1 MFTIVPVPKHP
12 KITRTPCSVLRV
24 VVRGKSRPGTLAT
37 RGTDEFEMD
46 VHLSV
51 SFLRAQL
58 GGTIEEAVRTAV
70 ETVLCETVRL
80 LGGQL
85 GDLQRASPEKGQETQ
100 SLKLRLEAS
109 GGDWRVQSGST
120 GGFCDTNVGL
130 NKRTIKST
138 LSRTGCSTHK
148 ALNNGGMP
156 EPPVL
161 VEHSDCGGFPDPFD
175 MVSGGPTVEDFEE
188 GHDMT
193 LPTDWELMNRV
204 YKAEHSEGISLIDE
218 GGTAHYADEYLL
230 HGRDL
235 RIITVPL
242 EEDMSELDTA
252 EPEDHLP
259 QFSPTEVKKELPEAQ
274 TSSMIKESPVLSLSC
289 EPPCGEAS
297 EAGPLME
304 FGPKDYVEQL
314 RLWLER
320 LCPEVIREYE
330 RDGCLCE
337 LSRRKL
343 IKFAVSFIM
352 EEFGFYPTSAQ
363 KTMLA
368 EHIVKLFPALRLCV
382 PSAGIDGIEHLYDPM
397 SRTGYIETRLRNF
410 RRTLE
415 ADKKKYVLKRR
426 RAELGLVDPKPK
438 VEEHAGEE
446 TRKWVALLK
455 KTRPLSK
462 NLPTIRSGMERTFA
476 ARRKWMSTKRP
487 SINAVLAEYPR
498 FLDVPSTIDL
508 EFEKMFPGKGDAFL
522 TQWSSCVLPKVR
534 QIAEREKHPEIATL
548 LQQAGSQQEDACTL
562 TMLKVLIHLLPP
574 TNTGRASLPTKCSI
588 KHAIRYLVDIAPV
601 GIKVSSLFC
610 DPGPPDGPTPNDQA
624 KPYILSMG
632 PLDTSSRQLYI
643 LAPAERVALPLLEGN
658 LISAV
663 DKLFKFL
670 QVFSLGYPM
679 QLSSLYN
686 FLEHLYG
693 LENPQSTSSGK
704 RSKVLELVSRLHT
717 LS

>member
-1 MFTIVPVPKHP
+1 
-12 KITRTPCSVLRV
+12 
-24 VVRGKSRPGTLAT
+24 
-37 RGTDEFEMD
+37 MD
-46 VHLSV
+46 IHLSV

-58 GGTIEEAVRTAV
+58 GGAIEEAVRTAV

-80 LGGQL
+80 LGGQI
-85 GDLQRASPEKGQETQ
+85 GELQGAGPEKSQDIP

-109 GGDWRVQSGST
+109 GGDWRVHPGIGET
-120 GGFCDTNVGL
+120 DAGL
-130 NKRTIKST
+130 NKRTVRSS
-138 LSRTGCSTHK
+138 LSRNGGGSQK
-148 ALNNGGMP
+148 LLNNGEMA
-156 EPPVL
+156 EPPLL
-161 VEHSDCGGFPDPFD
+161 VEQGDCGSFPDPFD
-175 MVSGGPTVEDFEE
+175 MVSGGPSVEDFEE
-188 GHDMT
+188 SPDMG
-193 LPTDWELMNRV
+193 LQTDWELMNRV

-235 RIITVPL
+235 RIITVPQ
-242 EEDMSELDTA
+242 EEMSELDA
-252 EPEDHLP
+252 GEPDDHLP
-259 QFSPTEVKKELPEAQ
+259 QFSPTDVKKELPEAQ
-274 TSSMIKESPVLSLSC
+274 AFSMAEDAPVVPLSY
-289 EPPCGEAS
+289 EPPGGDAGEAG
-297 EAGPLME
+297 GPQVE
-304 FGPKDYVEQL
+304 FGPKDYVEEL

-426 RAELGLVDPKPK
+426 RAELGVAEPKGRGGPG
-438 VEEHAGEE
+438 EGQRAEE
-446 TRKWVALLK
+446 TRKWVALMK

-462 NLPTIRSGMERTFA
+462 NLPTIRTGMERTFA
-476 ARRKWMSTKRP
+476 ARRKWMSSKRP
-487 SINAVLAEYPR
+487 GVNAVLAEYPR

-588 KHAIRYLVDIAPV
+588 KHAIRYLVDIVPLDT
-601 GIKVSSLFC
+601 KVSSLFC
-610 DPGPPDGPTPNDQA
+610 DPGPAEGPTPRDQA

-632 PLDTSSRQLYI
+632 PLDTPGRQLYI
-643 LAPAERVALPLLEGN
+643 LAPAERVALPLLEGS
-658 LISAV
+658 LIAAL

-670 QVFSLGYPM
+670 RVFSLGYPM
-679 QLSSLYN
+679 QLSSLYG

-693 LENPQSTSSGK
+693 LEKPHSAPGGK
-704 RSKVLELVSRLHT
+704 RSKVLELVSRIHT

>member
-1 MFTIVPVPKHP
+1 
-12 KITRTPCSVLRV
+12 
-24 VVRGKSRPGTLAT
+24 
-37 RGTDEFEMD
+37 MD

-51 SFLRAQL
+51 SFLREQL

-85 GDLQRASPEKGQETQ
+85 GDLLRVGPEKGQETQ
-100 SLKLRLEAS
+100 SLKLRLEAC
-109 GGDWRVQSGST
+109 GGDWRVQPGD
-120 GGFCDTNVGL
+120 GGGICETDVGPS
-130 NKRTIKST
+130 KRSIKSA
-138 LSRTGCSTHK
+138 LSRTGCSSQK
-148 ALNNGGMP
+148 PLNNGGMP
-156 EPPVL
+156 EPPLL
-161 VEHSDCGGFPDPFD
+161 VEHGDCGGFPDPFD
-175 MVSGGPTVEDFEE
+175 MVSGGPTVDDFEE
-188 GHDMT
+188 G

-204 YKAEHSEGISLIDE
+204 YKAEHNEGVSLIDE
-218 GGTAHYADEYLL
+218 GGATHYADEYLL
-230 HGRDL
+230 QGRDL

-242 EEDMSELDTA
+242 EEEMSELDTA
-252 EPEDHLP
+252 EPEDPLP
-259 QFSPTEVKKELPEAQ
+259 PFSPPAEVKKELPELP
-274 TSSMIKESPVLSLSC
+274 SIEEDSHVIPI
-289 EPPCGEAS
+289 S
-297 EAGPLME
+297 EAPDGETGEGGPSVE

-438 VEEHAGEE
+438 AEEHAGEE
-446 TRKWVALLK
+446 TRRWVALLK
-455 KTRPLSK
+455 KTRPLNK

-476 ARRKWMSTKRP
+476 ARRKWMNSKRP
-487 SINAVLAEYPR
+487 SMNAVLAEYPR

-508 EFEKMFPGKGDAFL
+508 EFEKMFPGKGDVFL
-522 TQWSSCVLPKVR
+522 TQWSSFVLPKVR
-534 QIAEREKHPEIATL
+534 QIAEREKHPEIAAL
-548 LQQAGSQQEDACTL
+548 LQQASSQQEDACTL

-601 GIKVSSLFC
+601 DTKVSSFFC
-610 DPGPPDGPTPNDQA
+610 EPGPPDGPAMRDQA
-624 KPYILSMG
+624 KPYVLSMG
-632 PLDTSSRQLYI
+632 PLDTPGRQLYI
-643 LAPAERVALPLLEGN
+643 LAPAERVAVPLLEGN
-658 LISAV
+658 LISAI

-670 QVFSLGYPM
+670 RVFGLGHPM
-679 QLSSLYN
+679 QLGSLYS

-693 LENPQSTSSGK
+693 LDKPHSASSGK
-704 RSKVLELVSRLHT
+704 RSKVLELVSRLHA

>member
-1 MFTIVPVPKHP
+1 
-12 KITRTPCSVLRV
+12 
-24 VVRGKSRPGTLAT
+24 
-37 RGTDEFEMD
+37 MD
-46 VHLSV
+46 IHLSV

-58 GGTIEEAVRTAV
+58 GGAIEEAVRTAV

-85 GDLQRASPEKGQETQ
+85 GELQGAGPEKAQDVP

-109 GGDWRVQSGST
+109 GGDWRVQP
-120 GGFCDTNVGL
+120 GGGGAGGGAGIGEMDAGL
-130 NKRTIKST
+130 SKRTVKGP
-138 LSRTGCSTHK
+138 LSRNGGGSQK
-148 ALNNGGMP
+148 LLNNGDVP

-161 VEHSDCGGFPDPFD
+161 VEQGDCAGFPDPFD
-175 MVSGGPTVEDFEE
+175 MVSGGPGVEDFEE
-188 GHDMT
+188 GHDMG

-242 EEDMSELDTA
+242 EEEMSELDAA
-252 EPEDHLP
+252 EPEDQLP
-259 QFSPTEVKKELPEAQ
+259 RFSPAEVKKELPEAQ
-274 TSSMIKESPVLSLSC
+274 ASSAAEDASAVPLSY
-289 EPPCGEAS
+289 EPPGGDS
-297 EAGPLME
+297 GEAGPQVE
-304 FGPKDYVEQL
+304 FGPKDYVEEL

-426 RAELGLVDPKPK
+426 RAELGLAEPKAR
-438 VEEHAGEE
+438 AGPGEGQGAEE
-446 TRKWVALLK
+446 TRKWVSLLK

-476 ARRKWMSTKRP
+476 ARRKWMSSKRP
-487 SINAVLAEYPR
+487 SVNAVLAEYPR

-508 EFEKMFPGKGDAFL
+508 EFEKMFPGKGDTFL
-522 TQWSSCVLPKVR
+522 TQWSACVLPKVR
-534 QIAEREKHPEIATL
+534 QIAEREKHPEIAAL
-548 LQQAGSQQEDACTL
+548 LQQAASQQEDACTL

-588 KHAIRYLVDIAPV
+588 KHAIRYLVDIVPMDT
-601 GIKVSSLFC
+601 KVSSLFC
-610 DPGPPDGPTPNDQA
+610 DPGPPAGPAPRDQA

-632 PLDTSSRQLYI
+632 PLDTPGRQLYI
-643 LAPAERVALPLLEGN
+643 LAPAERVALPLLEGS
-658 LISAV
+658 LVAAV

-670 QVFSLGYPM
+670 RVFGLGYPM
-679 QLSSLYN
+679 QLGSLYG

-693 LENPQSTSSGK
+693 LEKPHSVPGGK
-704 RSKVLELVSRLHT
+704 RSKVLELVSRLHA

>member
-1 MFTIVPVPKHP
+1 
-12 KITRTPCSVLRV
+12 
-24 VVRGKSRPGTLAT
+24 
-37 RGTDEFEMD
+37 MD

-85 GDLQRASPEKGQETQ
+85 GALQGASAERDQETQ

-109 GGDWRVQSGST
+109 GGDWRVGG
-120 GGFCDTNVGL
+120 GGFSDAELGL
-130 NKRTIKST
+130 GKKASKSS
-138 LSRTGCSTHK
+138 LSRTGGGAQK
-148 ALNNGGMP
+148 PVNNGGVS

-161 VEHSDCGGFPDPFD
+161 VEQGDCGGFPDPFD
-175 MVSGGPTVEDFEE
+175 MVSAGPTVEDFED
-188 GHDMT
+188 GQDMG

-204 YKAEHSEGISLIDE
+204 YKAEHSEGVSLIDE

-235 RIITVPL
+235 KIITVPL
-242 EEDMSELDTA
+242 EEEMSELDA
-252 EPEDHLP
+252 SEPRDHLP
-259 QFSPTEVKKELPEAQ
+259 PFSPGDVKKELPDAQ
-274 TSSMIKESPVLSLSC
+274 TSAMVEEAPVLPLGG
-289 EPPCGEAS
+289 ECGETG
-297 EAGPLME
+297 EAGPPVE
-304 FGPKDYVEQL
+304 FGPQNYVEQL

-352 EEFGFYPTSAQ
+352 DEFGFYPTSAQ

-368 EHIVKLFPALRLCV
+368 EHIVELFPALRLCV
-382 PSAGIDGIEHLYDPM
+382 PSAGINGIEHLYDPM

-426 RAELGLVDPKPK
+426 RAELGLADPKPK
-438 VEEHAGEE
+438 SEEQASEE
-446 TRKWVALLK
+446 TRKWVALMK

-476 ARRKWMSTKRP
+476 ARRKWMSSKRP
-487 SINAVLAEYPR
+487 SVSAVLAEYPR

-522 TQWSSCVLPKVR
+522 TKWSSCVLTKVR
-534 QIAEREKHPEIATL
+534 QIAEREKHPEIAAL
-548 LQQAGSQQEDACTL
+548 LQQAGSQQGDACTL

-588 KHAIRYLVDIAPV
+588 KHAIRYLVDFAPV
-601 GIKVSSLFC
+601 DTKVSSLFC
-610 DPGPPDGPTPNDQA
+610 DPGPPEGPALSDQA

-632 PLDTSSRQLYI
+632 PLDTPGRQLYI
-643 LAPAERVALPLLEGN
+643 LAPAERVAVPLLEDS

-670 QVFSLGYPM
+670 RVFNLGYPM
-679 QLSSLYN
+679 QLSSLYS

-693 LENPQSTSSGK
+693 IEKPHSTASGK
-704 RSKVLELVSRLHT
+704 RSKVLELVSRLHA